1 MDNRTIVLSD
11 ATITR
16 IIFGVHLLELDDN
29 KEPLIADPETKKN
42 HNNEKNNI
50 KV

>member
-29 KEPLIADPETKKN
+29 KEPLIADPEKKN
-42 HNNEKNNI
+42 HNNVKNNI